1 MSEEISQN
9 DVVLS
14 KEQQETY
21 DDLTIGQKVAIL
33 FMQIGE
39 DATAR
44 VFANLDVD
52 LITQIS
58 TELALIKNVEQPI
71 SAKILEEFNTL
82 LKTNQYILNGG
93 LDYAKE
99 VLFKTFGA
107 DTANSILAKLT
118 KDLGDAQS
126 FKFLSKVKP
135 EQLAD
140 FIVTEHPQ
148 TVALILAHMSPIT
161 AAETLSYF
169 DDDLKADVTIR
180 MANLGDISPSI
191 IKKVSAVLESKLE
204 SLTTYKVEV
213 GGPRAVAEMLNKL
226 GQKSTKST
234 IELVEKADSA
244 LASTIKELMFTFED
258 IDKLDGNAIRELL
271 KVLDQNQLMVAL
283 KGSAG
288 DLKEKFMA
296 NMSQRAAEA
305 FDEEMQFLGAVKV
318 KDVEDAQRAI
328 VEEVGKLAEKGLVQM
343 GDADEVIE

>member
-1 MSEEISQN
+1 MSEKKDDDIILTN
-9 DVVLS
+9 
-14 KEQQETY
+14 EQQEIY
-21 DDLTIGQKVAIL
+21 NGLSIGQKVAIFL
-33 FMQIGE
+33 MQLGE
-39 DATAR
+39 DTTSR
-44 VFANLDVD
+44 VFSNLDVD

-58 TELALIKNVEQPI
+58 TELAQLKNIEQPI
-71 SAKILEEFNTL
+71 SAVVLEEFNTL
-82 LKTNQYILNGG
+82 LRTNQYILHGG

-99 VLFKTFGA
+99 VLFKTFGS

-148 TVALILAHMSPIT
+148 TVALILAHMSPVS

-169 DDDLKADVTIR
+169 EDELKADVTIR

-226 GQKSTKST
+226 GQKATKST
-234 IELVEKADSA
+234 IELLEKADSE
-244 LASTIKELMFTFED
+244 LASSIKELMFTFED
-258 IDKLDGNAIRELL
+258 IDKLDAPAIRELL
-271 KVLDQNQLMVAL
+271 KVLDQAQLMVAL
-283 KGSAG
+283 KGSS
-288 DLKEKFMA
+288 DQLKEKFME

-305 FDEEMQFLGAVKV
+305 FNEEMQFVGAVKV
-318 KDVEDAQRAI
+318 KDVEEAQRAI

>member
-1 MSEEISQN
+1 MTDETSENSI
-9 DVVLS
+9 VLT

-21 DDLTIGQKVAIL
+21 DNLSVGQKVAIL

-39 DATAR
+39 DASAR
-44 VFANLDVD
+44 VFANLDVE

-71 SAKILEEFNTL
+71 SAKILEEFNML

-107 DTANSILAKLT
+107 DTANSILSKLT

-126 FKFLSKVKP
+126 FKFLAKVKP

-148 TVALILAHMSPIT
+148 TVALILAHMSPIA
-161 AAETLSYF
+161 AAETLSF
-169 DDDLKADVTIR
+169 FEDDLKADVTIR

-191 IKKVSAVLESKLE
+191 IKRVSAVLESKLE

-226 GQKSTKST
+226 GQKATKST
-234 IELVEKADSA
+234 IELVEKTDGE

-258 IDKLDGNAIRELL
+258 IDKLDANAIRELL
-271 KVLDQNQLMVAL
+271 KVLDQNQLMIAL
-283 KGSAG
+283 KGSG
-288 DLKEKFMA
+288 EDLKTKFME

-305 FDEEMQFLGAVKV
+305 FEEEMQFLGAVKV
-318 KDVEDAQRAI
+318 KDVEEAQRAI

>member
-1 MSEEISQN
+1 MNEKKGDNIILTN
-9 DVVLS
+9 
-14 KEQQETY
+14 EQQEIY
-21 DDLTIGQKVAIL
+21 NDLNIGQKIAIFL
-33 FMQIGE
+33 MQLGE
-39 DATAR
+39 DTTAR
-44 VFANLDVD
+44 VFSNLDVD

-58 TELALIKNVEQPI
+58 TELAQLKNIEQPI
-71 SAKILEEFNTL
+71 SAIILEEFNAL
-82 LKTNQYILNGG
+82 LRTNQYIMNGG

-99 VLFKTFGA
+99 VLFKTFGTDA
-107 DTANSILAKLT
+107 ANSILAKLT

-140 FIVTEHPQ
+140 LIVTEHPQ
-148 TVALILAHMSPIT
+148 TVALILAHMSPVS

-169 DDDLKADVTIR
+169 EDELKADVTIR

-226 GQKSTKST
+226 GQKATKST
-234 IELVEKADSA
+234 IELLEKADSE
-244 LASTIKELMFTFED
+244 LASSIKELMFTFED
-258 IDKLDGNAIRELL
+258 IDKLDAPAIRELL
-271 KVLDQNQLMVAL
+271 KVLDQAQLMVAL
-283 KGSAG
+283 KGSS
-288 DLKEKFMA
+288 DQLKEKFME

-305 FDEEMQFLGAVKV
+305 FNEEMQFVGAVKV
-318 KDVEDAQRAI
+318 KDVEEAQRAI

>member
-1 MSEEISQN
+1 MSTLEESQT
-9 DVVLS
+9 VLT
-14 KEQQETY
+14 KEQQEIY
-21 DDLTIGQKVAIL
+21 DDLSIGQKVAIL
-33 FMQIGE
+33 LMQLGE
-39 DATAR
+39 DTTAR
-44 VFANLDVD
+44 VFSNLDVG

-58 TELALIKNVEQPI
+58 TELALLKNVEQPI
-71 SAKILEEFNTL
+71 SGKILEEFNTL
-82 LKTNQYILNGG
+82 LRTNQYIMSGG
-93 LDYAKE
+93 LEYAKE

-107 DTANSILAKLT
+107 ETANSILSKLT

-126 FKFLSKVKP
+126 FKFLTKVKP

-140 FIVTEHPQ
+140 FITTEHPQ
-148 TVALILAHMSPIT
+148 TVALILAHMTPIA

-191 IKKVSAVLESKLE
+191 IKKIAAVLESKLE

-226 GQKSTKST
+226 GQKATKST

-258 IDKLDGNAIRELL
+258 IENLDASAIRELL
-271 KVLDQNQLMVAL
+271 KALDQKQLMIAL
-283 KGSAG
+283 KGSG
-288 DLKEKFMA
+288 DGLKEKFMS
-296 NMSQRAAEA
+296 NMSKRAAEA
-305 FDEEMQFLGAVKV
+305 LEEEMQFLGAVKV
-318 KDVEDAQRAI
+318 KDVEEAQRAI